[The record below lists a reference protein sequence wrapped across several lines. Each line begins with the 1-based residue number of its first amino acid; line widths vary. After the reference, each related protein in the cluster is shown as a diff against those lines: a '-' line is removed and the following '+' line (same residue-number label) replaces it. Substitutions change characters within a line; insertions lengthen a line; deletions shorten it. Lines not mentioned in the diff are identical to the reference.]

1 MLMLL
6 ARYWYIFAI
15 AGLLAALGGQ
25 HWYYKNKVTG
35 LENDVTTLTLSIK
48 AANIKEKALEVAA
61 VDLTKKYKES
71 LHNQFELQAEQGRK
85 AAERIK
91 NDKES
96 KRIIL
101 SANIIS
107 LFNESKPSTKG
118 QATTPT
124 IRLNAGGAAA
134 TTTPSTPI
142 EEATITLN
150 DLLLISASNDKE
162 HLKCIDQVHEWQHFW
177 TDVEQSVKAL
187 ESP

>member
-6 ARYWYIFAI
+6 VRYWYIFAI

-25 HWYYKNKVTG
+25 HWYYKNKVDG
-35 LENDVTTLTLSIK
+35 LENDITRLTLSIES
-48 AANIKEKALEVAA
+48 ANIKEKALEHSA
-61 VDLTKKYKES
+61 VELTKKYKES
-71 LHNQFELQAEQGRK
+71 LHNQQELQNEMGRQATK
-85 AAERIK
+85 RIK
-91 NDKES
+91 EDEET
-96 KRIIL
+96 KRITL
-101 SANIIS
+101 SANVVS
-107 LFNESKPSTKG
+107 LFNSSKPATKG
-118 QATTPT
+118 ETITPT

-134 TTTPSTPI
+134 TTTPAPPI

-187 ESP
+187 ETQ